1 MTPRGL
7 YEAGWGGLLLHGGC
21 LCVAVLHGA

>member
-7 YEAGWGGLLLHGGC
+7 YEAGWGGLLLHGVC